1 MFFKS
6 SKMAAEEK
14 TPKML
19 RVYVRIGDKE
29 AEISYPLTPRDTV
42 VYDSESTLRSA
53 VRAISDL
60 IVELKD

>member
-1 MFFKS
+1 MT
-6 SKMAAEEK
+6 EEK
-14 TPKML
+14 KSEKIL

>member
-6 SKMAAEEK
+6 SKMTEEK
-14 TPKML
+14 KSEKIL

-42 VYDSESTLRSA
+42 VYDDSERSA
-53 VRAISDL
+53 VSAITDL
-60 IVELKD
+60 ISELKE